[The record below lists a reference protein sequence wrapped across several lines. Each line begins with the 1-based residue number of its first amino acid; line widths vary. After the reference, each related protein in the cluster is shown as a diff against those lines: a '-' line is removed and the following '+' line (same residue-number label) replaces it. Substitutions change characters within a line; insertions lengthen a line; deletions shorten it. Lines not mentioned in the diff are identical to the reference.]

1 MCRPRRRVLRS
12 SLPVLGEASSG
23 TKFEMD
29 LVPNSAW
36 EDIRRVVVPKERR
49 QLWSVLLREKTQA
62 TRQLPL
68 FFIDSIIRFVFHD
81 SEGNKVPMTISSR
94 SVT

>member
-12 SLPVLGEASSG
+12 SLHVLGEASFG
-23 TKFEMD
+23 PKLKMD

-49 QLWSVLLREKTQA
+49 PLWSVLLREKTQA
-62 TRQLPL
+62 TRQAPL
-68 FFIDSIIRFVFHD
+68 FLIDSKVRYVFH
-81 SEGNKVPMTISSR
+81 EKKGNESPRQHQPGV
-94 SVT
+94 